1 MLSLEVHTIE
11 ESSDNEPSHH
21 LGNFE
26 VIIDNA
32 SSVLVNDIVA
42 NIAMVSPNAREV
54 ESSLSLS
61 VQNMSFKSW
70 SPVFSIAYLI
80 LIFLINHLGVNMY
93 FDLYLCIYFVNQSL
107 SF

>member
-1 MLSLEVHTIE
+1 MLSLEVHTIG
-11 ESSDNEPSHH
+11 ESSNNEPSHH
-21 LGNFE
+21 LGNSK

-42 NIAMVSPNAREV
+42 NVAMVSPNAREV

-61 VQNMSFKSW
+61 GQNMSFKLW
-70 SPVFSIAYLI
+70 SPVFSIVYLI

-93 FDLYLCIYFVNQSL
+93 FDLYLCIYFVN
-107 SF
+107 